1 MTRIPAEL
9 TAPAILTVDSLNMLS
24 ALTPASRDM
33 ASSRAGVLSGFNI
46 IDSGARLKWQ
56 LSTFKIY
63 PEMAT
68 LVWTDRLSHPPDI
81 EWCVSS
87 VQCAVLVAEPLDY
100 VVCAGSCTPDTYSPH
115 LPFRFG
121 VVDLSSRR
129 FWGFSHPE
137 IPSGPSPQNFSR
149 LISVTA
155 SYEDADA
162 PHTIVLALG
171 AQTRG
176 AVGNALT
183 CFATKADPA
192 SAMPLHWWPCVSG
205 GPTLSSY
212 STVFATN
219 STVVVAGGFADSLG
233 FSSKPTLA
241 GALDTLS
248 LNDVGN
254 IWVGHVRM
262 PNRTRFAHSPRAHRP
277 P

>member
-1 MTRIPAEL
+1 MLVTE
-9 TAPAILTVDSLNMLS
+9 TVDYM
-24 ALTPASRDM
+24 
-33 ASSRAGVLSGFNI
+33 
-46 IDSGARLKWQ
+46 
-56 LSTFKIY
+56 
-63 PEMAT
+63 
-68 LVWTDRLSHPPDI
+68 
-81 EWCVSS
+81 
-87 VQCAVLVAEPLDY
+87 
-100 VVCAGSCTPDTYSPH
+100 VCAGSCTPDPYVPY
-115 LPFRFG
+115 LQFRFG
-121 VVDLSSRR
+121 VVNMGSRR
-129 FWGFSHPE
+129 FWGFSRPE
-137 IPSGPSPQNFSR
+137 IPSGPPPQNFSR

-162 PHTIVLALG
+162 LHTIVLALG

-205 GPTLSSY
+205 GPTLTSY

-219 STVVVAGGFADSLG
+219 STVVVAGGFGDAAG

-254 IWVGHVRM
+254 IWVGHVQM
-262 PNRTRFAHSPRAHRP
+262 PNRTRLRTARRAHRP